1 LIQSLLNTCSEVSL
15 FRSTTLKHIMTRT
28 ILLLLIG
35 LLHRLPVFTQPCDPP
50 NISGNAILCAGQSIT
65 LTADPGFISYI
76 WSNGSTSQS
85 SVVDTPGVYQVTVV
99 CPNGNAAFASANV
112 LGFTSGVQAGG
123 SGVICAG
130 QCASLF
136 VLLSNGSNGPYTIIF
151 ALSTGG
157 TQTFTVNP
165 SGGGA
170 FTILS
175 VCPTETT
182 TYTLQS
188 VTNDLGCVAFI
199 NSNLT
204 AATITVNNGLSV
216 SINGPDNI
224 CPGQTAVL
232 TANPPGQV
240 AYQWSNASGSPTTTI
255 NQPGNYTV
263 TVTAAGGCSGTAS
276 ISVAA
281 TPPPTVSFTALNPDI
296 CPGGCQNIEA
306 NFSGNA
312 PFILNGQVL
321 SGASVISSFNQTFN
335 SNTGILQ
342 ICLPPNIQGG
352 PIQVTALSLADANC
366 TCQ

>member
-1 LIQSLLNTCSEVSL
+1 
-15 FRSTTLKHIMTRT
+15 MRT
-28 ILLLLIG
+28 VILLLIG
-35 LLHRLPVFTQPCDPP
+35 SINCFLASAQPCDPP

-65 LTADPGFISYI
+65 LTADPGFIAYE

-85 SVVDTPGVYQVTVV
+85 SVIDTPGVYQVTVI

-112 LGFTSGVQAGG
+112 LGFTSGVQIGG
-123 SGVICAG
+123 SGIICAG
-130 QCASLF
+130 QCANLF
-136 VLLSNGSNGPYTIIF
+136 VLLSNGSNGPYAITF

-165 SGGGA
+165 SGGGGFA
-170 FTILS
+170 ILS
-175 VCPTETT
+175 ACPTETT

-199 NSNLT
+199 NPNLT

-232 TANPPGQV
+232 TASPPGQIS
-240 AYQWSNASGSPTTTI
+240 YQWSNASNSPTTTI

-263 TVTAAGGCSGTAS
+263 TVTAAGGCLGTAS
-276 ISVAA
+276 ISVSA
-281 TPPPTVSFTALNPDI
+281 TPPPTVSFTAVNADI
-296 CPGGCQNIEA
+296 CPGGCQDIEA

-312 PFILNGQVL
+312 PFVLNGQVL
-321 SGASVISSFNQTFN
+321 SGTTVISSFNQTFN

-342 ICLPPNIQGG
+342 ICVPPNIPSGS
-352 PIQVTALSLADANC
+352 IQVAALSITDANC